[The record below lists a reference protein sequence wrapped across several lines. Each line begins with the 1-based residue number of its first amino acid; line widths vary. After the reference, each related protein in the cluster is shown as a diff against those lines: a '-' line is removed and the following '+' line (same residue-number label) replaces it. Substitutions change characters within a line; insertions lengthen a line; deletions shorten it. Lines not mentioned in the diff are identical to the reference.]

1 MRLFELIESKVKPT
15 GEGNKIFSPQVKAT
29 EKAKNI
35 PVGKWGTKH
44 PFNGR
49 LVGEGS

>member
-1 MRLFELIESKVKPT
+1 MRLFELIESRKENT
-15 GEGNKIFSPQVKAT
+15 KIFSPQVKAR

-44 PFNGR
+44 PFNGI